1 MILEKEHNNNNKPYR
16 KPRNNNYHR
25 KDNYKKNTLDKK
37 PEDMSE
43 EEFLKLQEMERKDEG
58 FKDEENVK
66 NKKAGSPIAPLGGGN
81 AIYFDYDD
89 EYPEFEDV
97 ISIQFQDAGKVYWY
111 FHKREKQEEVPLNNG
126 DFIVAYSERGM
137 ELAKVLNKSEQE
149 FKKQNKINFIKNG
162 YIRKATKSDFEKAER
177 LKENAKNAKAAI
189 ERLNKELG
197 IKMKV
202 VKVKYTLDDSKA
214 IFYFSA
220 NGRVDFRE
228 LIKRLAYELKRRI
241 EMRQIGVRDTTKIM
255 GGLGPCGM
263 ELCCCKVLHN
273 FVPVSIKMAK
283 DQNLSLNPNKISG
296 ICGRLFC
303 CLGYENPSYEEALKD
318 YPEEESP
325 IFEKSTHRKGYVKK
339 VNVISENITV
349 VFPENHEKNEKY
361 EEKTFPKKAVER
373 NGKRWSLND
382 FQPEQPLLNLK
393 DIEPFVVRDKPEKK
407 SEKGKDGNGEKK
419 NGPSRGRNRRRRPRT
434 PTNNKNRPNNNSQRS
449 GQKNNSPKNDNQPP
463 KKNNKPAG
471 GNPQK

>member
-1 MILEKEHNNNNKPYR
+1 MEKEQINSNNSSRKPNNSGSYHKKTDRYR
-16 KPRNNNYHR
+16 KY
-25 KDNYKKNTLDKK
+25 TLDKK

-43 EEFLKLQEMERKDEG
+43 EEFFRLQEMERNDEG

-97 ISIQFQDAGKVYWY
+97 ISLQFQDAGKVYWY
-111 FHKREKQEEVPLNNG
+111 YHRREKQEEVPLKNG

-162 YIRKATKSDFEKAER
+162 YIRKATKHDFEKAER
-177 LKENAKNAKAAI
+177 LKENAENAWKTI

-197 IKMKV
+197 IRMKV

-220 NGRVDFRE
+220 NGRIDFRE

-263 ELCCCKVLHN
+263 DLCCCKVLHN

-283 DQNLSLNPNKISG
+283 DQGLSLNPNKISG

-325 IFEKSTHRKGYVKK
+325 VYEKNTQRRGFVKK
-339 VNVISENITV
+339 VNVISENINV
-349 VFPENHEKNEKY
+349 VFPENKEKNEKY
-361 EEKTFPKKAVER
+361 EEKTYPKKAVER
-373 NGKRWSLND
+373 NGKRWILND

-393 DIEPFVVRDKPEKK
+393 DVEPFVIPDKTENTIEKK
-407 SEKGKDGNGEKK
+407 EDNGDKK
-419 NGPSRGRNRRRRPRT
+419 NGISKARNRRKRPR
-434 PTNNKNRPNNNSQRS
+434 NYSNRNRPNNNNQRNN
-449 GQKNNSPKNDNQPP
+449 QKNGNQPQ
-463 KKNNKPAG
+463 KKTNKPAG
-471 GNPQK
+471 GNS